1 MGQGLS
7 ARTDRRPVSSYGGAA
22 RKELSTKQFDVIA
35 LVAYIN
41 GDSAIDFCMPIHQH
55 TLTIKIIMAD
65 MIDRELAEAK
75 QNHIINDYVMKPVSV
90 HSLMMMRISM
100 VMAKGA

>member
-1 MGQGLS
+1 
-7 ARTDRRPVSSYGGAA
+7 
-22 RKELSTKQFDVIA
+22 
-35 LVAYIN
+35 
-41 GDSAIDFCMPIHQH
+41 
-55 TLTIKIIMAD
+55 MAD